1 MKHPYLSGLTRIS
14 FTAAAIAAL
23 AACASPVPSAELTQA
38 RARYNAAST
47 DGQIR
52 QHASEELR
60 QANAALMTAE
70 QAQADGVER
79 PRVDHLAY
87 LANQRLTL
95 TQATA
100 DSRALQATTAAAGAE
115 RDRMRL
121 AQRTREADAAQRQLQ
136 AAQAAGAQ
144 QDQALARSD
153 AQLQA
158 AQAASA
164 QQGQALARSDAQV
177 QALQAEMA
185 ALNAKP
191 TERGAV
197 MTLGDLHFNTGRS
210 ELQASG
216 ARGLVQLADFLKRH
230 PDQNARIEGFTDNVG
245 SEASNQDLSERR
257 ADAVM
262 DALRQ
267 MGVDQRQLSA
277 QGRGEGGALASNDS
291 SAGRQTNRRV
301 EVLITASR

>member
-121 AQRTREADAAQRQLQ
+121 AQRTREADAAQR
-136 AAQAAGAQ
+136 
-144 QDQALARSD
+144 
-153 AQLQA
+153 QLQA